1 LRRKDGAAR
10 RIAALGLRIVAQLR
24 LSEVQVNGSVG
35 EQAMVR
41 DQDYFRRRAA
51 EARASACV
59 KDAGEGVEV
68 AGHLALAYGAL
79 ARRRAAKAAVDR
91 VDPVVASA
99 PDAAP
104 LMLRD

>member
-1 LRRKDGAAR
+1 MAV
-10 RIAALGLRIVAQLR
+10 LGLRIVAQLR